1 MDHGSFRFTDDT
13 NFAWNFGNR
22 NQYVSLDVL
31 ARAFG
36 IPGKVKEV
44 EVEGVSRLLGSKTAA
59 QARRALAH
67 ALTYAFRDR
76 KKRKIE
82 FRQIWIVRINAL
94 CRQEGITYSRF
105 IAALKKNKVAPDRK
119 SLATIA
125 VSDEATFK
133 KLIEFAKK

>member
-1 MDHGSFRFTDDT
+1 MSKIKHSGATKR
-13 NFAWNFGNR
+13 R
-22 NQYVSLDVL
+22 KKRVL
-31 ARAFG
+31 AQAKGF
-36 IPGKVKEV
+36 
-44 EVEGVSRLLGSKTAA
+44 RLKRSKQFQ

-94 CRQEGITYSRF
+94 CRQEGIAYSRF
-105 IAALKKNKVAPDRK
+105 ISALKKNKVALDRK

-125 VSDEATFK
+125 VSDESTFK